1 MATSKKYDFTVEQ
14 NDAQWVA
21 KITRKITSKKTA
33 VTKEQDGFS
42 TEQEAITWA
51 EAALVELTET
61 LKKSNQRHGAQRK
74 NIEEV
79 RRQRSAR
86 RAEKTEQAKLAK
98 QAEEEAA
105 AQAEESKHE

>member
-14 NDAQWVA
+14 NGAQWVA
-21 KITRKITSKKTA
+21 KITRKITSKKTV

-42 TEQEAITWA
+42 TEKEATTWA
-51 EAALVELTET
+51 EATLVELTET

-105 AQAEESKHE
+105 AQAEESEPE